1 LFCLS
6 CAATVS
12 LQLVDVPLHVHG
24 TKKHLYTVNEKT
36 NDISVFTVDPSS
48 GNLSASGRFAS
59 FLTPHWIQSS
69 PPGAYAYIAS
79 MMARQPPS
87 PHKRST
93 VQAAL

>member
-69 PPGAYAYIAS
+69 PP
-79 MMARQPPS
+79 
-87 PHKRST
+87 RSLCLYRLDDGT
-93 VQAAL
+93 AAALTT